1 MSCKQN
7 DILADMAIDRAEEIM
22 NLNPSIPEE
31 ARKILE
37 EEMFKSLMEDR
48 GDDSGLSETTSD
60 DYEPKTYE
68 EMEKADA
75 YWESMRKGEE

>member
-7 DILADMAIDRAEEIM
+7 DILVDNAIDKVEAIM
-22 NLNPSIPEE
+22 ELNPSIPEE
-31 ARKILE
+31 MRNQLE

>member
-7 DILADMAIDRAEEIM
+7 DILVDNAIDKVEAIM
-22 NLNPSIPEE
+22 ELNPSIPEE
-31 ARKILE
+31 MRNQLE
-37 EEMFKSLMEDR
+37 EEMFKSLKEDE
-48 GDDSGLSETTSD
+48 GDDSSLSETTSD
-60 DYEPKTYE
+60 DYEPKTHE